1 MNCLI
6 GEYGHFMIDIYNVL
20 RHPGGTAG
28 GSAGTA
34 GLVSAGS
41 SLLRARALVSEPRRR
56 GPVLPGLPGPVP
68 HDLRVD
74 GAAHAVTELGVQLRQ
89 LVAGVDARLRDV
101 TNRRGLHNVANDEFL
116 DGLVLGHALG
126 AVGATHGLHV
136 AAPVLVATVIPA
148 LRSHLL

>member
-6 GEYGHFMIDIYNVL
+6 SRHGHFMIDIITFL

-28 GSAGTA
+28 RSAGA
-34 GLVSAGS
+34 A
-41 SLLRARALVSEPRRR
+41 LLRARTLVSEPRGR

-68 HDLRVD
+68 HNLRAD
-74 GAAHAVTELGVQLRQ
+74 GEL
-89 LVAGVDARLRDV
+89 
-101 TNRRGLHNVANDEFL
+101 L

-148 LRSHLL
+148 SACPRTRPSRSSSSATLWRPRQFVTSPRRASTPATSCPSCTRSSVTA